1 MRRADVTGTGWVS
14 WLAVDEMTE
23 EAAPGMDFG
32 GVGLVALRCQSGGD
46 LQLLRIVLV
55 GLRQAVGN
63 EGVWTLEG
71 GGKRH
76 CG

>member
-1 MRRADVTGTGWVS
+1 M
-14 WLAVDEMTE
+14 
-23 EAAPGMDFG
+23 
-32 GVGLVALRCQSGGD
+32 LVALRCQSGGD

-55 GLRQAVGN
+55 RLRQAVGN

-76 CG
+76 CVWICVVCVEA